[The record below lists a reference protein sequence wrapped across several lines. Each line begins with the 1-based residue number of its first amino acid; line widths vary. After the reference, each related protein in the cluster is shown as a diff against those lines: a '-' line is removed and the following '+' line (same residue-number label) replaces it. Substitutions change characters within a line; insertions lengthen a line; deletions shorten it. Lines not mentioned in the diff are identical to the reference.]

1 MLICA
6 TVTSPAETLAILKNK
21 LSSIF
26 EYGLYS
32 RDSVA
37 HPPRYGDQIEER
49 VTLLIG
55 CVEQVLGFSLPE
67 NLVNPLRKHF
77 LALIGYVQ
85 RGLIPQLYSSSLIPD
100 RCKDEYDN
108 ATLLCRKINELLH
121 IQCPATEVVWLCLF
135 LKRVPPLSSAYR
147 CQPRLRGYF
156 NRPRRDHRHQSGA
169 ICQPRAGAR
178 AVQRHRHAV

>member
-1 MLICA
+1 MRNSNVPGGDA
-6 TVTSPAETLAILKNK
+6 GDPENK

-77 LALIGYVQ
+77 
-85 RGLIPQLYSSSLIPD
+85 
-100 RCKDEYDN
+100 
-108 ATLLCRKINELLH
+108 
-121 IQCPATEVVWLCLF
+121 
-135 LKRVPPLSSAYR
+135 
-147 CQPRLRGYF
+147 
-156 NRPRRDHRHQSGA
+156 RH
-169 ICQPRAGAR
+169 
-178 AVQRHRHAV
+178 

>member
-77 LALIGYVQ
+77 GT
-85 RGLIPQLYSSSLIPD
+85 D
-100 RCKDEYDN
+100 
-108 ATLLCRKINELLH
+108 
-121 IQCPATEVVWLCLF
+121 
-135 LKRVPPLSSAYR
+135 
-147 CQPRLRGYF
+147 RLRAA
-156 NRPRRDHRHQSGA
+156 RPDPAALLFQFDPGSLQRR
-169 ICQPRAGAR
+169 I
-178 AVQRHRHAV
+178 

>member
-77 LALIGYVQ
+77 GADRLRAA
-85 RGLIPQLYSSSLIPD
+85 RPDPQLYSSSLIWIAAKTNMTTP
-100 RCKDEYDN
+100 RCCVGKSTN
-108 ATLLCRKINELLH
+108 CCIFSVRRRK
-121 IQCPATEVVWLCLF
+121 W
-135 LKRVPPLSSAYR
+135 S
-147 CQPRLRGYF
+147 GYAC
-156 NRPRRDHRHQSGA
+156 S
-169 ICQPRAGAR
+169 
-178 AVQRHRHAV
+178 

>member
-55 CVEQVLGFSLPE
+55 CVEQVLAFAAG
-67 NLVNPLRKHF
+67 K
-77 LALIGYVQ
+77 
-85 RGLIPQLYSSSLIPD
+85 
-100 RCKDEYDN
+100 
-108 ATLLCRKINELLH
+108 
-121 IQCPATEVVWLCLF
+121 
-135 LKRVPPLSSAYR
+135 
-147 CQPRLRGYF
+147 
-156 NRPRRDHRHQSGA
+156 SG
-169 ICQPRAGAR
+169 
-178 AVQRHRHAV
+178 